1 MSKFCQVSEKS
12 GQAISSDLL
21 KFCECWNIA
30 RTIGS
35 DLSVRHFE
43 IAFRWPR
50 WSVNTAH
57 IVNKAK
63 IELVNPRMF
72 AYMYFKGNLDAIDSI
87 KLLRVLHWFK
97 STLI

>member
-1 MSKFCQVSEKS
+1 MSA
-12 GQAISSDLL
+12 G
-21 KFCECWNIA
+21 IA

-50 WSVNTAH
+50 WSVNTVR
-57 IVNKAK
+57 IVTCNKAK

-72 AYMYFKGNLDAIDSI
+72 TYMYFKDNLDAIDSI
-87 KLLRVLHWFK
+87 KILRVLHWFK

>member
-1 MSKFCQVSEKS
+1 MCA
-12 GQAISSDLL
+12 G
-21 KFCECWNIA
+21 IA

-50 WSVNTAH
+50 WSVNTAR
-57 IVNKAK
+57 IVTCNKAK

-72 AYMYFKGNLDAIDSI
+72 TYMYFKDNLDAIDSI
-87 KLLRVLHWFK
+87 KILRVLHWFK